1 MKNNANTLPF
11 YLRGWFFLL
20 LIILAIPTLLV
31 SLILLI
37 GLFWLRNKKYPNLS
51 LDQQNRWSEI
61 LLANEQADDILKNAK
76 EEAERV
82 KSDAI
87 SESETIKNDA
97 QQEAKKS
104 IDMANTIV
112 AGTESKRNN
121 LKEEIAKLEVAK
133 KEAEFYLSEKADALL
148 FKETTVDFT
157 DSITANEIKNELS
170 LIQLKEKELIKAD
183 VAINSLGFQTT
194 KANLNKQSKQL
205 LRAFNA
211 EADYYISNITVKNID
226 SYRNRLA
233 KTFENLNALFEVD
246 GVRISQELLRLKL
259 QQLDVMYKYQKQLEI
274 ERELLK
280 AQKEEIRE
288 QQKVEKEIQQA
299 KAKLEKEERQFQ
311 NEMSKLLKYLN
322 SANNEV
328 EQNIYADKIRELE
341 DKIKELEKDKN
352 DVLKRESNT
361 RAGFV
366 YVISNIGSF
375 GQNVYKIGMTR
386 RLEPMDRINELS
398 SASVP
403 FPFDVHALIFSE
415 DAPALENTLHNYF
428 RDKEVNKVNPRK
440 EFFKVDLQEIKEL
453 VHKEYNNTV
462 HFTDLAV
469 AEQYYESIK
478 LNSE

>member
-1 MKNNANTLPF
+1 
-11 YLRGWFFLL
+11 
-20 LIILAIPTLLV
+20 
-31 SLILLI
+31 
-37 GLFWLRNKKYPNLS
+37 
-51 LDQQNRWSEI
+51 
-61 LLANEQADDILKNAK
+61 
-76 EEAERV
+76 
-82 KSDAI
+82 
-87 SESETIKNDA
+87 
-97 QQEAKKS
+97 
-104 IDMANTIV
+104 
-112 AGTESKRNN
+112 
-121 LKEEIAKLEVAK
+121 
-133 KEAEFYLSEKADALL
+133 
-148 FKETTVDFT
+148 
-157 DSITANEIKNELS
+157 
-170 LIQLKEKELIKAD
+170 KELIKAD
-183 VAINSLGFQTT
+183 VAINNLGIQTT
-194 KANLNKQSKQL
+194 KANLNKQSRQL

-211 EADYYISNITVKNID
+211 ESDYYVSNITAKNVD
-226 SYRNRLA
+226 SYRNKLA
-233 KTFENLNALFEVD
+233 KSFENLNALFAVD
-246 GVRISQELLRLKL
+246 GVKISHELLTLKL
-259 QQLDVMYKYQKQLEI
+259 KQLDVMYKYQKQLEV

-328 EQNIYADKIRELE
+328 EQNIYADKIKELE
-341 DKIKELEKDKN
+341 DKIKELEKDKE

-366 YVISNIGSF
+366 YIISNIGSF

-478 LNSE
+478 LSSE